1 MSNTIRIKRRASGG
15 TGAPASLQ
23 NAELAFNEV
32 GDVLYYGKGTG
43 GAGGSATTVE
53 PIGGKGAF
61 VDLSSTQNVGGAKTF
76 TGAVTFSGTIVVPAP
91 TTGSHA
97 VTKDYVDSLVSGGV
111 VWLAAVRAATTANIT
126 LSGTQTI
133 DGIALGVGDRVLVK
147 DQTTGS
153 QNGIYVVASGS
164 WTRATDFDTASQAE
178 ISTGK
183 SVFTSDGT
191 TNGGTQ
197 WTLSTTGTITVGT
210 TALSFIQIGGG
221 QNDTGKN
228 VGDEGVG
235 LFIQKVGKELELR
248 KLTAESGSGI
258 SVDTPAGLNGS
269 ARINVSTIPVAK
281 GGTGA
286 TDAATARTNLGLA
299 IGTNIQAYDAD
310 LAAIAALSGTSG
322 FLKKTAADTW
332 SLDTGSYQ
340 VSDATLTALAG
351 VTTAA
356 NKLIYATG
364 ADAFT
369 TTDLSSFGRTLIDD
383 ADAAAARTTL
393 GLGTAATQASTA
405 FQASDA
411 TLTALAGVTVAADQ
425 VIYSTG
431 ADAFAVAAL
440 TSFGR
445 SLIDDADAAAA
456 RTTLGLG
463 TAATQ
468 PSTAF
473 QAADADLTAI
483 AALAGTSGFLKKTA
497 ADTWSLD
504 TATYLTSVGTT
515 NITNAAVTYAKIQN
529 VSATDRIL
537 GRFSAGAGVVEE
549 ITCTAAGRALID
561 DADASAQRSTLGLGS
576 MATQAANN
584 VSITGGTLSGVT
596 IDGGTF

>member
-1 MSNTIRIKRRASGG
+1 MSNTIRIKRRASGN
-15 TGAPASLQ
+15 TGAPSSLQ

-97 VTKDYVDSLVSGGV
+97 VTRDYVDSLVSGGV

-133 DGIALGVGDRVLVK
+133 DGIALAVGDRVLVK

-183 SVFTSDGT
+183 SVFASDGT

-393 GLGTAATQASTA
+393 GLTIGTNVQAYDADLAAIAALAGTSGFLKKTAADTWTLDTASY
-405 FQASDA
+405 QVSDA

-425 VIYSTG
+425 VIYATG
-431 ADAFAVAAL
+431 ADAFAVSGL

-445 SLIDDADAAAA
+445 SLIDDA
-456 RTTLGLG
+456 
-463 TAATQ
+463 
-468 PSTAF
+468 
-473 QAADADLTAI
+473 
-483 AALAGTSGFLKKTA
+483 
-497 ADTWSLD
+497 
-504 TATYLTSVGTT
+504 
-515 NITNAAVTYAKIQN
+515 N
-529 VSATDRIL
+529 
-537 GRFSAGAGVVEE
+537 
-549 ITCTAAGRALID
+549 
-561 DADASAQRSTLGLGS
+561 ASAARSTLELGS

-584 VSITGGTLSGVT
+584 VSITGGTISGVT

>member
-43 GAGGSATTVE
+43 GAGGTATTVE

-97 VTKDYVDSLVSGGV
+97 VTRDYVDSLVSGGV

-133 DGIALGVGDRVLVK
+133 DGIALDVGDRVLVK

-183 SVFTSDGT
+183 SVFASDGT

-210 TALSFIQIGGG
+210 TALSFTQIGGG

-228 VGDEGVG
+228 VGASGLG
-235 LFIQKVGKELELR
+235 LFIQKVGKDLELR
-248 KLTAESGSGI
+248 KLTVEAGSGLG
-258 SVDTPAGLNGS
+258 VDAPGDLNGS
-269 ARINVSTIPVAK
+269 ARITISSIPVAK

-286 TDAATARTNLGLA
+286 TDAGTARTNLGLGSAATMMSTDFAATLHTHGNITGAGA
-299 IGTNIQAYDAD
+299 IGT
-310 LAAIAALSGTSG
+310 TSG
-322 FLKKTAADTW
+322 VPIITGASGVLQAGSFGTAAGTFCQGNDSRLSDARTPT
-332 SLDTGSYQ
+332 SHTHGNITNAGAIGSTSGVPIITGASGVLQ
-340 VSDATLTALAG
+340 AGSFGTTAGTFCQGNDSRLSNNQPLDATLTALSG
-351 VTTAA
+351 VTVAA
-356 NKLIYATG
+356 DQVIYATG

-369 TTDLSSFGRTLIDD
+369 TTALTSFGRSLIDD
-383 ADAAAARTTL
+383 ADASAARTTL
-393 GLGTAATQASTA
+393 GLAIGTNVQA
-405 FQASDA
+405 FDA
-411 TLTALAGVTVAADQ
+411 TLAALAGVTVAADQ

-431 ADAFAVAAL
+431 ADAFAVSGL

-445 SLIDDADAAAA
+445 SLIDDA
-456 RTTLGLG
+456 
-463 TAATQ
+463 
-468 PSTAF
+468 
-473 QAADADLTAI
+473 
-483 AALAGTSGFLKKTA
+483 
-497 ADTWSLD
+497 
-504 TATYLTSVGTT
+504 
-515 NITNAAVTYAKIQN
+515 N
-529 VSATDRIL
+529 
-537 GRFSAGAGVVEE
+537 
-549 ITCTAAGRALID
+549 
-561 DADASAQRSTLGLGS
+561 ASAARSTLELGS
-576 MATQAANN
+576 MATQAASA
-584 VSITGGTLSGVT
+584 VAITGGTIAGCT